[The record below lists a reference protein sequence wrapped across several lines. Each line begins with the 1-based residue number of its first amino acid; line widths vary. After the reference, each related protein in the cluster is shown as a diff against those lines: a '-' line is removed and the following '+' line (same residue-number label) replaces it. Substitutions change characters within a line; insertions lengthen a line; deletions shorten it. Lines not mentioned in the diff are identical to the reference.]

1 VGGALGHEALGT
13 LRSLRTS
20 RNPLVTIAV
29 AVVVI
34 SAAYKAAESILADDT
49 STLAFVAISFVGG
62 AVTVAIL
69 NDWRRGL
76 YLLFAWILFEDFV
89 RKYLGNNMAIYF
101 AKDGL
106 AIVLYLSFFRAR
118 IAKHVDEF
126 KIPFRVP
133 LLIFFWFCLIQMFN
147 PASTSTFYGILG
159 MKISYMCR

>member
-1 VGGALGHEALGT
+1 MKTLGT
-13 LRSLRTS
+13 LPSLRTS

-34 SAAYKAAESILADDT
+34 FAAYKAAESILADDI
-49 STLAFVAISFVGG
+49 STLAFVAIIFVGG

-106 AIVLYLSFFRAR
+106 AIVLFLARAVR
-118 IAKHVDEF
+118 INSDEATV
-126 KIPFRVP
+126 R
-133 LLIFFWFCLIQMFN
+133 Q
-147 PASTSTFYGILG
+147 A
-159 MKISYMCR
+159 